1 MPPFFR
7 DDQEF
12 EAVEE
17 RLENL
22 EKAGYFLDD
31 SALEMLAT
39 LSPAAGVK
47 SLQEFEARMVAAG
60 ACCPSSTLA
69 GLVHDMLDIKR
80 QLAQLATAGLH
91 PRFLECIAKLSTVE
105 ALGALQE
112 LEQAVEFLRLRR
124 RIEE

>member
-17 RLENL
+17 RFEKL

-39 LSPAAGVK
+39 LSPADGGKSAAGV
-47 SLQEFEARMVAAG
+47 
-60 ACCPSSTLA
+60 
-69 GLVHDMLDIKR
+69 
-80 QLAQLATAGLH
+80 
-91 PRFLECIAKLSTVE
+91 
-105 ALGALQE
+105 
-112 LEQAVEFLRLRR
+112 
-124 RIEE
+124 

>member
-7 DDQEF
+7 GDQEF

-17 RLENL
+17 RLEEL

-31 SALEMLAT
+31 SALEMIAT
-39 LSPAAGVK
+39 LPPAEEVK
-47 SLQEFEARMVAAG
+47 ALQEFEARMVAAD

-69 GLVHDMLDIKR
+69 GLVHDMLDAKR

-105 ALGALQE
+105 ALEALQE
-112 LEQAVEFLRLRR
+112 LAEAVYWLRG
-124 RIEE
+124 